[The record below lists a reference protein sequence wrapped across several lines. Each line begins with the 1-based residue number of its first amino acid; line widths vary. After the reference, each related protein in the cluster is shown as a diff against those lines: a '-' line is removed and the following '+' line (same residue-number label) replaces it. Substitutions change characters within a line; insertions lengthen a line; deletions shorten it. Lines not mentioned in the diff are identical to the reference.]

1 MMKLDTRLK
10 ELQSTAEKQST
21 QYSSSRQLL
30 HQNIVDA
37 YLWWRDA
44 QNEDGYLLK
53 LYDTNA
59 IRYKKTKSNKPN
71 FYPLV
76 RLVWDIDVSTKA
88 STISN
93 WANSLAV
100 LDETYASAPNKFP
113 QPRADLINYIDS
125 KGGLKGLR
133 GEKQLTADEL
143 EKEEDLGFQKPQRGR
158 KKQTTPPP
166 QNVIERR
173 KQLANDTTPL
183 ATTPAFPSAVTSSDG
198 FVVLLGR
205 KNDKGEIEIVSST
218 YKDEAVT
225 EALWA
230 AANIERTS
238 VTPSLR
244 LIAESIEPH
253 SIPPK
258 LEPFRKK
265 FFAPSVVKRTRRE
278 IDPNDSTK
286 TINTT
291 FYVKQ
296 STRLRIRPNQD
307 DILLSNGASDASL
320 TTHIKPKSMQLPT
333 DEVVLRGSDRSW
345 IETELLNG
353 QKLDLYSAEPTDALL
368 HSITGEK
375 SKYILQLESN
385 FGHKRK
391 LHFYDTAE
399 LEKDSNSQPEVRDA
413 TKLKFDWEI
422 TAKTQWLKHFDAM
435 CIDNWLS
442 HTRGMF
448 NKKQMLRV
456 ALIPSATELKLK
468 HWWLGAKN
476 GYERENDTLFGKDA
490 KATLN
495 VKEPKFDC
503 SPKDLAVVFS
513 TLPEMHLTCGHVIIR
528 ANANVMQISYSTDL
542 AEYETF
548 IPAVNDE
555 GKADATAFDVY
566 GA

>member
-1 MMKLDTRLK
+1 
-10 ELQSTAEKQST
+10 
-21 QYSSSRQLL
+21 
-30 HQNIVDA
+30 
-37 YLWWRDA
+37 
-44 QNEDGYLLK
+44 
-53 LYDTNA
+53 
-59 IRYKKTKSNKPN
+59 
-71 FYPLV
+71 
-76 RLVWDIDVSTKA
+76 
-88 STISN
+88 
-93 WANSLAV
+93 
-100 LDETYASAPNKFP
+100 
-113 QPRADLINYIDS
+113 
-125 KGGLKGLR
+125 
-133 GEKQLTADEL
+133 
-143 EKEEDLGFQKPQRGR
+143 
-158 KKQTTPPP
+158 
-166 QNVIERR
+166 
-173 KQLANDTTPL
+173 
-183 ATTPAFPSAVTSSDG
+183 
-198 FVVLLGR
+198 
-205 KNDKGEIEIVSST
+205 
-218 YKDEAVT
+218 
-225 EALWA
+225 
-230 AANIERTS
+230 
-238 VTPSLR
+238 
-244 LIAESIEPH
+244 
-253 SIPPK
+253 
-258 LEPFRKK
+258 
-265 FFAPSVVKRTRRE
+265 
-278 IDPNDSTK
+278 
-286 TINTT
+286 
-291 FYVKQ
+291 
-296 STRLRIRPNQD
+296 
-307 DILLSNGASDASL
+307 
-320 TTHIKPKSMQLPT
+320 
-333 DEVVLRGSDRSW
+333 
-345 IETELLNG
+345 
-353 QKLDLYSAEPTDALL
+353 LL

-413 TKLKFDWEI
+413 TKLKYDWEI

-513 TLPEMHLTCGHVIIR
+513 TLPEMHLTCAHVIIR